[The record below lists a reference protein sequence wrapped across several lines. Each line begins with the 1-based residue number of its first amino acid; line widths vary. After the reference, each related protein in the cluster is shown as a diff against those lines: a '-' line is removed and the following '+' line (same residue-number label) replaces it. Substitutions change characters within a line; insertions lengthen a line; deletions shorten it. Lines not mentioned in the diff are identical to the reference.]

1 VTRLVISRSSSRKS
15 GRLLCLCFQRWR
27 QETLSD
33 FAGTP
38 ADPGDKELPHME
50 SADSGRVTPHCGLP
64 CTSQPP
70 PNARNVP
77 TAARAESARVLSAA
91 SPPGLPTSWPK
102 PAWWE
107 IRSSSSWSARRQTNQ
122 SPDARQEEFSD
133 SGAAAPRLRAAA
145 RKPPPFGTATQSL
158 AVLAVRLLYACPRC
172 EGLSP
177 RRDPAVKPRWSEHSA
192 RAPTLR
198 NGRRR

>member
-1 VTRLVISRSSSRKS
+1 MIDVGLLPDFAERWITLHVPATAQSSERAYGSASRFRARAFGSIAPRITHILAETRLVGDPQLVIVERPA
-15 GRLLCLCFQRWR
+15 
-27 QETLSD
+27 SD
-33 FAGTP
+33 EP
-38 ADPGDKELPHME
+38 
-50 SADSGRVTPHCGLP
+50 V
-64 CTSQPP
+64 
-70 PNARNVP
+70 AR
-77 TAARAESARVLSAA
+77 
-91 SPPGLPTSWPK
+91 
-102 PAWWE
+102 
-107 IRSSSSWSARRQTNQ
+107 
-122 SPDARQEEFSD
+122 ARQEEFSE